1 MSTPQYFIK
10 PLYVT
15 QPVLPDLK
23 ETYKMIE
30 GIWQSKQLSNNG
42 PMVQQLEK
50 ELEKFLGVKYFS
62 ALCNGTAAL
71 QIACKALK
79 LTGEVITTPFTFS
92 ATTHSLAWNNLK
104 PVFCDIEEDTFNIN
118 PDLIEPLI
126 TRKTSAILPVHVF
139 GNPCDVEKIQQI
151 ADKHGLKVLYDA
163 AHAFGVK
170 LHGKPIGIFGDITM
184 FSFHATKVF
193 HTIEGGG
200 LSCSQAYLKE
210 RVDNLRNFG
219 QGDANYPEPGT
230 NAKLNEVQAGI
241 GLLVLKKVEEEIKKR
256 NKLTSLYRQLLS
268 DIPGITFNRDI
279 AGVTHNYSYFAIRV
293 NPDEYGLN
301 RDQLFLKLQEYNII
315 CRKFF
320 FPLCSNFECYRNLSS
335 ASKSNLPVAN
345 RVADSVLTLPLHGSL
360 NTTDIEKVCDII
372 RKIQQKSFNNKKN

>member
-315 CRKFF
+315 CRKYF